1 METTSKEDPFLSHFE
16 TLIDEIEINNKASK
30 TTIELSS
37 SSLGT
42 CQFTSSSSTK
52 SPILPCPVNTL
63 DSFAIKKSLLSSIE
77 SSGSQLTPLQLD
89 FFSLI
94 HNYHDMYY
102 PNRTNTNDVGEQLR
116 FVICLHLINHVLK
129 TRARILSHNAKLK
142 ENPDLDYHDQ
152 GFTRPKVLII
162 VPFRESVRRI
172 IDCFENLLLNTDDS
186 EKTDQIQISHRK
198 RFQEEYGGGE
208 IDKQNN
214 DGKFQRTSDEYNEI
228 FAGNIDDHFRLGIY
242 KIFSNSVFKLSISV
256 TRKSLKF
263 FQSVYKSDFLIVSP
277 VGLRT
282 LLEKRRQKRKHKQS
296 SDNSGSDD
304 DDNDNNKNSTDNN
317 SSSIADFLS
326 SIECVYID
334 QLDVLSMQNLDH
346 LFYILENLNT
356 IPQQATSKIDFS
368 RIRHWS
374 LNGWARLY
382 RQLIVVSSFT
392 SPLFLSLFHRFSTNY
407 FGQCLIQP
415 YFPLNGYIRPLSTF
429 HQLFQRIPVCD
440 PTLRFNYFIENILP
454 RFDTSTYDHTLI
466 YLSSYFDFVRLR
478 NYMRTEKHKQFNY
491 LTLSE
496 YSTKKQVLLARNIFY
511 HREVRFLLMTERFH
525 FYHRYRIKGIRH
537 ILFYDLPSYGNFYPE
552 IVHFLT
558 LPHVEEKKTTITTT
572 TRTNQTV
579 EPSTCTAL
587 YAKEDA
593 LKLAYVLGQSAV
605 TDLLTSDKNT
615 HLFTNK

>member
-1 METTSKEDPFLSHFE
+1 MESTSKDDPFLSHFE
-16 TLIDEIEINNKASK
+16 TLIDETQINTKSSK

-37 SSLGT
+37 LSLGS
-42 CQFTSSSSTK
+42 CQFSSNSSDK
-52 SPILPCPVNTL
+52 RPVLPCPVSSI
-63 DSFAIKKSLLSSIE
+63 DSFAIKKSLLSNIE
-77 SSGSQLTPLQLD
+77 SSGSQLTPLQFD

-94 HNYHDMYY
+94 HNYYDVYY
-102 PNRTNTNDVGEQLR
+102 PDRTNTNDAGEQLR

-129 TRARILSHNAKLK
+129 TRSRILSHNAKLK
-142 ENPDLDYHDQ
+142 DNPDLDYHDQ

-172 IDCFENLLLNTDDS
+172 INCFENLLLTIDDT

-198 RFQEEYGGGE
+198 RFKEEYGGGE
-208 IDKQNN
+208 IDTQQN
-214 DGKFQRTSDEYNEI
+214 DGKFQRTSNEYNEI
-228 FAGNIDDHFRLGIY
+228 FTGNIDDHFRLGI
-242 KIFSNSVFKLSISV
+242 SI

-282 LLEKRRQKRKHKQS
+282 LLEKRRRKRKRNQS
-296 SDNSGSDD
+296 SDNSESDD
-304 DDNDNNKNSTDNN
+304 DEEEK
-317 SSSIADFLS
+317 SSNHADFLS

-334 QLDVLSMQNLDH
+334 QLDILSMQNLDH
-346 LFYILENLNT
+346 LLYIFENLNC
-356 IPQQATSKIDFS
+356 IPQQAKSSTDFS

-374 LNGWARLY
+374 LNGWARFY
-382 RQLIVVSSFT
+382 RQLIILSSFT
-392 SPLFLSLFHRFSTNY
+392 SPLFLSLFHRFSSNY
-407 FGQCLIQP
+407 SGRCLFQP
-415 YFPLNGYIRPLSTF
+415 NFPLNGYIRPLSTF

-440 PTLRFNYFIENILP
+440 PTLRFNYFIEHILP

-491 LTLSE
+491 ITLSE
-496 YSTKKQVLLARNIFY
+496 YSSKKQILLARNIFY
-511 HREVRFLLMTERFH
+511 HRQVRFLLMTERFH

-537 ILFYDLPSYGNFYPE
+537 ILFYDLPSYGHFYPE

-558 LPHVEEKKTTITTT
+558 LPHVADKRKTTT
-572 TRTNQTV
+572 TTTTTQTD

-593 LKLAYVLGQSAV
+593 LKLAYILGQNAV
-605 TDLLTSDKNT
+605 TDLLNSEKNT

>member
-1 METTSKEDPFLSHFE
+1 METANKEDPFLSHFE
-16 TLIDEIEINNKASK
+16 TLIEEAQINKKSPK

-37 SSLGT
+37 ASLGS
-42 CQFTSSSSTK
+42 CQFSSTSADK
-52 SPILPCPVNTL
+52 SPVLPCPVSTV
-63 DSFAIKKSLLSSIE
+63 DSFAIKKSLLSNIE
-77 SSGSQLTPLQLD
+77 NSGSQLTPLQLD

-94 HNYHDMYY
+94 HNYYDVYY

-129 TRARILSHNAKLK
+129 TRSHILSHNAKLK
-142 ENPDLDYHDQ
+142 ENPDLNYHDQ

-172 IDCFENLLLNTDDS
+172 INCFENLLLTNDDS
-186 EKTDQIQISHRK
+186 EKNDQLQISHRK
-198 RFQEEYGGGE
+198 RFKEEYGGGE
-208 IDKQNN
+208 MDTPNN

-228 FAGNIDDHFRLGIY
+228 FAGNIDDHFRLGI
-242 KIFSNSVFKLSISV
+242 SV
-256 TRKSLKF
+256 TKKSLKF

-282 LLEKRRQKRKHKQS
+282 LLEKRRQKRKHNQS
-296 SDNSGSDD
+296 SDNSESDD
-304 DDNDNNKNSTDNN
+304 DDNGHEQK
-317 SSSIADFLS
+317 SSADQSATIADFLS

-334 QLDVLSMQNLDH
+334 QLDILSMQNLDH
-346 LFYILENLNT
+346 LFYILENLNS
-356 IPQQATSKIDFS
+356 IPQEATSSTDFS

-374 LNGWARLY
+374 LNGWAHFY
-382 RQLIVVSSFT
+382 RQLIVLSSFT
-392 SPLFLSLFHRFSTNY
+392 SPLFLSLFHRFATNY
-407 FGQCLIQP
+407 AGKCLIQP

-429 HQLFQRIPVCD
+429 NQLFQRIPVCD
-440 PTLRFNYFIENILP
+440 PTLRFNYFIEHVLP

-525 FYHRYRIKGIRH
+525 FYHRYKIKGIRH
-537 ILFYDLPSYGNFYPE
+537 ILFYDLPSYGHFYPE

-558 LPHVEEKKTTITTT
+558 LPHVEEKKKTTLTT
-572 TRTNQTV
+572 TRNHQAD

-593 LKLAYVLGQSAV
+593 LKLAYILGQQAV
-605 TDLLTSDKNT
+605 TDLLSSDKNI

>member
-1 METTSKEDPFLSHFE
+1 MENTTRDDPFLSHFE
-16 TLIDEIEINNKASK
+16 TLVDESQINNKSSK
-30 TTIELSS
+30 NKLDLFS
-37 SSLGT
+37 SSLGS
-42 CQFTSSSSTK
+42 CQFSSTSSDNQ
-52 SPILPCPVNTL
+52 SPILPCPVSTTI
-63 DSFAIKKSLLSSIE
+63 DSFAIKKSLLSNIE
-77 SSGSQLTPLQLD
+77 ASGSQLTQLQMD

-94 HNYHDMYY
+94 NNYYDVYY
-102 PNRTNTNDVGEQLR
+102 PNRTNVNDNGEQLR

-172 IDCFENLLLNTDDS
+172 INCFENLLLTMDDS
-186 EKTDQIQISHRK
+186 ETTDQLQMTHRK
-198 RFQEEYGGGE
+198 RFKEEYGGGE
-208 IDKQNN
+208 IDNEN
-214 DGKFQRTSDEYNEI
+214 HYGKFQRTSNEYDEI
-228 FAGNIDDHFRLGIY
+228 FAGNIDDHFRLGI
-242 KIFSNSVFKLSISV
+242 SI
-256 TRKSLKF
+256 TKKSLKF

-282 LLEKRRQKRKHKQS
+282 LLEKRRGKRKRNQS
-296 SDNSGSDD
+296 SDNSDSDSDD
-304 DDNDNNKNSTDNN
+304 GANNDNS

-326 SIECVYID
+326 SIESVYID

-346 LFYILENLNT
+346 LFYILENLNC
-356 IPQQATSKIDFS
+356 IPEQATSSTDFS

-374 LNGWARLY
+374 LNGWARYY
-382 RQLIVVSSFT
+382 RQLIVLTSFT

-407 FGQCLIQP
+407 AGQCLIQP
-415 YFPLNGYIRPLSTF
+415 TFPLNGFIRPLSTF
-429 HQLFQRIPVCD
+429 NQLFQRIPVCD
-440 PTLRFNYFIENILP
+440 PTLRFNYFIEHILP

-466 YLSSYFDFVRLR
+466 YLSSYFDFVRLK

-496 YSTKKQVLLARNIFY
+496 YSTKKQILLARNIFY

-537 ILFYDLPSYGNFYPE
+537 ILFYDLPSYGHFYPE
-552 IVHFLT
+552 IAQFLT
-558 LPHVEEKKTTITTT
+558 LPHVVDKKKPIPTTQID
-572 TRTNQTV
+572 

-593 LKLAYVLGQSAV
+593 LKLAYILGQTAV
-605 TDLLTSDKNT
+605 TDLLNSEKNT